1 MNFGEFHFNNVRTD
15 TDNVL
20 IADVTLPD
28 GDIEKGRTINSDL
41 YKNMKF
47 YNETRKLDT
56 TLFDKI
62 SFPTFKL
69 LIENQ

>member
-47 YNETRKLDT
+47 YNETRNLDV
-56 TLFDKI
+56 TLFDRI